1 MADRSKDRRRP
12 GKGRNEGEAGSREDR
27 LRAAL
32 RANLARRKAQAR
44 ARSDRNA
51 PDTGNNEAGN
61 NEAGNNEAGG
71 GKDTGGD
78 DS

>member
-12 GKGRNEGEAGSREDR
+12 GTGKNDGEAGSREDR

-44 ARSDRNA
+44 ARSDQNA
-51 PDTGNNEAGN
+51 PETGNDATERG
-61 NEAGNNEAGG
+61 E
-71 GKDTGGD
+71 DTGGD
-78 DS
+78 ES

>member
-12 GKGRNEGEAGSREDR
+12 GTGGNDGEAGSREDR

-51 PDTGNNEAGN
+51 PETGNDAAESG
-61 NEAGNNEAGG
+61 E
-71 GKDTGGD
+71 DTGGD
-78 DS
+78 ES

>member
-12 GKGRNEGEAGSREDR
+12 GTGKNEGEAGSREDR

-44 ARSDRNA
+44 ARSDRNV
-51 PDTGNNEAGN
+51 PETGSGET
-61 NEAGNNEAGG
+61 ER

>member
-12 GKGRNEGEAGSREDR
+12 GKGGNGGEADSREDR

-44 ARSDRNA
+44 ARSDRNV
-51 PDTGNNEAGN
+51 PETGSGET
-61 NEAGNNEAGG
+61 ES